1 MFQPEAKLEFVR
13 RYCPPSDGWTVYV
26 DIDPSERGRTG
37 GVRKSVEARKRQAR
51 MTTSGTKA
59 VKELRTMGVT
69 VGGPRNEWVSELG
82 LGFDLALG
90 DRDVVA
96 VRRVSKT
103 LLVAE
108 VEGESSGQP
117 EQKLYKAIG
126 QVVLS
131 LGAATPP
138 RWTRYSVVVVH
149 GTAMS
154 AHLRKATALAK
165 LGVAG
170 LSICEK
176 AADDEWMLDDRFHR
190 GRAPS

>member
-13 RYCPPSDGWTVYV
+13 RYCPPSDGWAVYV
-26 DIDPSERGRTG
+26 DIDPSEMGETG
-37 GVRKSVEARKRQAR
+37 GPRKSVEARERQTRMKDSGKRA
-51 MTTSGTKA
+51 A
-59 VKELRTMGVT
+59 KELRSMGAT
-69 VGGPRNEWVSELG
+69 VCGSQNEWVSALG
-82 LGFDLALG
+82 LGFDLIVG
-90 DRDVVA
+90 DRDIVA
-96 VRRVSKT
+96 VRRASKT

-108 VEGESSGQP
+108 VEGASSGQP

-126 QVVLS
+126 QVVMS
-131 LGAATPP
+131 LAAATPT
-138 RWTRYSVVVVH
+138 RWTRYTVVVVH
-149 GTAMS
+149 GAAMS

-176 AADDEWMLDDRFHR
+176 TADDEWMLDDRFHR